1 MTGRHEERDEA
12 SEEVRDSPT
21 GWVSAHI
28 RRYLETDGV
37 EGHDYQG
44 FPTLLITTRGRRT
57 GALRRTALI
66 YGRDGDRYV
75 VVASNGA
82 AARDPSWFLNLRA
95 DPMVR
100 VQVRADRF
108 VARARVADPGER
120 PRLWEL
126 MAGIFPMYRTYAGQ
140 APRQIPVVLLERR

>member
-1 MTGRHEERDEA
+1 MTGTHDERDGA
-12 SEEVRDSPT
+12 PGAVRDSPT

-28 RRYLETDGV
+28 RRYLETDGAD
-37 EGHDYQG
+37 GHDYQG

-66 YGRDGDRYV
+66 YGRDDDRYV

-82 AARDPSWFLNLRA
+82 AARHPSWFLNLLA
-95 DPMVR
+95 DPSVR

-108 VARARVADPGER
+108 AARARVADPAER
-120 PRLWEL
+120 ARLWEL
-126 MAGIFPMYRTYAGQ
+126 MAGIFPMYRTYAEQ
-140 APRQIPVVLLERR
+140 TPRQIPVVLLERR

>member
-1 MTGRHEERDEA
+1 MHDERDAVPEA
-12 SEEVRDSPT
+12 VRDSPT
-21 GWVSAHI
+21 GWVSVHI
-28 RRYLETDGV
+28 RRYLETDGA

-66 YGRDGDRYV
+66 YGRDGDRHV

-95 DPMVR
+95 DPVVR

-108 VARARVADPGER
+108 VARARVADPVER

-126 MAGIFPMYRTYAGQ
+126 MAGIFPMYRTYAEQ

>member
-1 MTGRHEERDEA
+1 MTGTHDERHEA
-12 SEEVRDSPT
+12 PEEVRDSPT

-28 RRYLETDGV
+28 RRYLATDGA
-37 EGHDYQG
+37 EGHDYHG

-82 AARDPSWFLNLRA
+82 AARDPSWFLNLLA
-95 DPMVR
+95 DPVVR

-108 VARARVADPGER
+108 VARARVADPVER